1 MRKYDKLVGVVQDE
15 VIENNINGLQ
25 IFFSYETP
33 VEVAYI
39 EIYDNLT
46 GKVIDSYTDDRMTI
60 ELISKDYP
68 QFFKT
73 NK

>member
-46 GKVIDSYTDDRMTI
+46 GKVIDSYTDDSMTI